1 VLGTRIVPDGP
12 DIRIEPSAAQTLG
25 MGLHELATNPS
36 KCGALSNDTGQVA
49 IAWNCRSTAAGQ
61 RFETLWSESNG
72 PNVHEPGRRG
82 FGSTVLEDVIKGQF
96 EANVALDYPATGV
109 VWRIECP
116 AGAV

>member
-1 VLGTRIVPDGP
+1 VELPVHGSG
-12 DIRIEPSAAQTLG
+12 SAFRNVVEREQWP
-25 MGLHELATNPS
+25 E
-36 KCGALSNDTGQVA
+36 
-49 IAWNCRSTAAGQ
+49 
-61 RFETLWSESNG
+61 
-72 PNVHEPGRRG
+72 VHEPGRRG